1 MTRSICATAFF
12 ALAMGALVMAQQ
24 PAGRG
29 AQAPPTPRA
38 QSPIDMTGDW
48 VAVVTEDWRWRM
60 MTPPKGD
67 VSSIPVTAEAR
78 KIAEAWDPAK
88 DTAAGEQCKA
98 YGAPGLMRIPGR
110 IRVSWENDTT
120 MKVETEAGTQTRLF
134 RFGNQPAP
142 AGAPTYQGN
151 SAATWTIVGGRGR
164 GATPRG
170 GSLSVITTGMRPG
183 YIRKNGV
190 PYSANARVSEYYNAT
205 TETNGDRWLI
215 ITTVIEDP
223 QYIQGRWVTSTHFKK
238 VANGS
243 SWTPTACEAS

>member
-1 MTRSICATAFF
+1 MMIRSVAAFTLV
-12 ALAMGALVMAQQ
+12 LAMSTLVAAQ
-24 PAGRG
+24 RG
-29 AQAPPTPRA
+29 GGQAPPTPRA
-38 QSPIDMTGDW
+38 QSPIDLTGDW
-48 VAVVTEDWRWRM
+48 VSVVTEDWRWRM

-67 VSSIPVTAEAR
+67 VSSIPVTPEAR

-88 DTAAGEQCKA
+88 DVAAGEQCKA

-110 IRVSWENDTT
+110 IRISWENDTT

-142 AGAPTYQGN
+142 AGPPTYQGH
-151 SAATWTIVGGRGR
+151 SVASWTIAGRGR
-164 GATPRG
+164 GAGPRG
-170 GSLSVITTGMRPG
+170 GSLTVITTGMRPG

-205 TETNGDRWLI
+205 NEENGDRWLI

-223 QYIQGRWVTSTHFKK
+223 QYIQGRWVTSTNFKK
-238 VANGS
+238 VPNGQ
-243 SWTPTACEAS
+243 SWTPTPCEAS

>member
-1 MTRSICATAFF
+1 MNRSLAIFSLV
-12 ALAMGALVMAQQ
+12 LAMSTFVAAQ
-24 PAGRG
+24 RG
-29 AQAPPTPRA
+29 GGQAPPTPRA
-38 QSPIDMTGDW
+38 QSPIDLTGDW
-48 VAVVTEDWRWRM
+48 VSVVTEDWRWRM

-67 VSSIPVTAEAR
+67 VSSIPVTPEAR

-88 DTAAGEQCKA
+88 DVAAGEQCKA
-98 YGAPGLMRIPGR
+98 YGAAGLMRIPGR
-110 IRVSWENDTT
+110 IRISWENDTT

-151 SAATWTIVGGRGR
+151 SVATWTIAGGRGR
-164 GATPRG
+164 GGPRG
-170 GSLSVITTGMRPG
+170 GSLTVITTGMRPG

-205 TETNGDRWLI
+205 TEENGDRWLI

-223 QYIQGRWVTSTHFKK
+223 QYIQGRWVTSTNFKK
-238 VANGS
+238 VPNGQ
-243 SWTPTACEAS
+243 SWNPTPCEAS